1 MDAQLLM
8 ICALTFV
15 IHVIAT
21 LAYAVRIA
29 GIRTRWIAVSFA
41 LFGII
46 ALVSRTANSFQGPFL
61 AKRVEEDLAHHIAQG
76 MLSDFRLLL
85 LAATI
90 ATVVGALLIPSF
102 QRYFSRAV
110 VHFQAHRSLPRLALC
125 GAQSL
130 QDRKMNLREAM
141 RFRGQLGQRSFY
153 C

>member
-1 MDAQLLM
+1 MDAQLLI

-29 GIRTRWIAVSFA
+29 GVRTRRIAVSFA

-90 ATVVGALLIPSF
+90 ATVFGRGLAAAASSKNHTFPGTSPIPFIDARRRNGGGVSIPAGISV
-102 QRYFSRAV
+102 RVIGRPP
-110 VHFQAHRSLPRLALC
+110 PR
-125 GAQSL
+125 
-130 QDRKMNLREAM
+130 R
-141 RFRGQLGQRSFY
+141 RG
-153 C
+153 